1 MLALY
6 NLFFLK
12 VKFPGLT
19 SWSKAKCDCLAQLDM
34 WVLQPCNL
42 CLEGRRGGAGKHF
55 KWKLKQS
62 NTEIKRHNWHSLT
75 VPKFS
80 EAFFQR
86 LNIFLVFPLKK
97 KKSERS
103 DVANVRQKVFSAP
116 LQIDEAQRWLPVLS
130 QPLSHTHIH
139 PLSHTHM
146 FPLSPLVCLCSLSLP
161 LSRSWSKRWSNDN
174 SCALV
179 QECVRSGW
187 RSGVQHS
194 QQHWTD
200 HRERERQR
208 GAGAW
213 EGGHPYKEMKELY
226 NPLILNHFL
235 TVLKEYGGVFVFVCR
250 SNELALIYAG
260 LM

>member
-97 KKSERS
+97 KKVNDQMWPMSDRRS
-103 DVANVRQKVFSAP
+103 SVHLCRSMKRSAGFQSSP
-116 LQIDEAQRWLPVLS
+116 S
-130 QPLSHTHIH
+130 LSHTHIFT
-139 PLSHTHM
+139 LSLTHT
-146 FPLSPLVCLCSLSLP
+146 CSLSLHLFAFARSRC
-161 LSRSWSKRWSNDN
+161 LSLGLDPRDEVMITAALWYKSASGRGDAPESNTV
-174 SCALV
+174 SSIELI
-179 QECVRSGW
+179 
-187 RSGVQHS
+187 
-194 QQHWTD
+194 T
-200 HRERERQR
+200 ERERDREGRGRGR
-208 GAGAW
+208 GATPIRRW
-213 EGGHPYKEMKELY
+213 KSCI
-226 NPLILNHFL
+226 ILWSSTIFWP
-235 TVLKEYGGVFVFVCR
+235 
-250 SNELALIYAG
+250 S
-260 LM
+260 